1 VKFALDRATREAEMK
16 TTSGTTQSEFSLVQ
30 GGLLFQTCRRA
41 HLSGEGL
48 ELLTRRVLIVTL
60 FVWLPLLF
68 LSMLDGHAFGG
79 TIKIPFA
86 HDVEA
91 NVRFLIALPLLIIA
105 EVTVH
110 HRLGSAVRK
119 FVERC
124 IVVKEN
130 VPRFDAAVISTL
142 RTRDSFTLE
151 MLLFV
156 LAYTL
161 GLWIWRSQV
170 ALGTATWY
178 ASPDAE
184 HVHLTLAGDWY
195 AYVSIPIF
203 QFILL
208 RWYMRLVLWF
218 RFLWQVS
225 RLDLRLSAAHPDLAG
240 GIGFLGRSSY
250 SFGPFLFAQGAL
262 LSGVIASRVLYDG
275 QSLQSFKMEAA
286 GCTGFFLLVVL
297 GPLVMFTPHLVRAQ
311 REGRSKYGLLAN
323 RYVFGFE
330 DKWLQDKV
338 PATSELLGTPDLQAL
353 ADLGNSYAVVRRM
366 RLVPFGLDD
375 VTRLAY
381 LTAAP
386 LLPLA
391 LTIVPLEQLMSR
403 LVKILFL

>member
-1 VKFALDRATREAEMK
+1 MK
-16 TTSGTTQSEFSLVQ
+16 TSLGTTQPEFSLVQ
-30 GGLLFQTCRRA
+30 GGLLFHACRRA
-41 HLSGEGL
+41 HLSGEEP
-48 ELLTRRVLIVTL
+48 ELLRRRVLVVTL
-60 FVWLPLLF
+60 FVWLPLLI
-68 LSMLDGHAFGG
+68 LSILDGHAFGG
-79 TIKIPFA
+79 AIKIPFA
-86 HDVEA
+86 HDLEA

-105 EVTVH
+105 EVTVRR
-110 HRLGSAVRK
+110 RLGAAVRK
-119 FVERC
+119 FVERR
-124 IVVKEN
+124 IVAKEDM
-130 VPRFDAAVISTL
+130 PRFDAAIISTL
-142 RTRDSFTLE
+142 RLRDSFAAE
-151 MLLFV
+151 MLLLV
-156 LAYTL
+156 LVYTL

-178 ASPDAE
+178 ASPQSA
-184 HVHLTLAGDWY
+184 HVHLTLAGYWY

-218 RFLWQVS
+218 RLLWQVS
-225 RLDLRLSAAHPDLAG
+225 RLNLRLSAAHPDLAG

-286 GCTGFFLLVVL
+286 GCVGFFLLVIL

-311 REGRSKYGLLAN
+311 RKGRRKYGLLAN

-330 DKWLQDKV
+330 EKWLQDEV
-338 PATSELLGTPDLQAL
+338 PGTSELLGTQDLQAL

-366 RLVPFGLDD
+366 RLVPFGLTD

-391 LTIVPLEQLMSR
+391 LTIVPLEELMNR
-403 LVKILFL
+403 LFKILFL